1 MFTGM
6 AHLAVGLIGFFIVP
20 FLVRAYGM
28 AGFGLIVLARVVLPT
43 GPLSILDFGVSETTT
58 QAVARARADG
68 SWARASGQTTLLLL
82 TALAVGAL
90 IGAVLVVGG
99 PWAHRLVD
107 IDPAQRA
114 GFSRVIQA
122 TGWASPLLFTGLI
135 VEGMTKGFERYDLLR
150 FLEVLA
156 ALAFAGAAWV
166 LIRGHRPGHAVALA
180 FLFSQV
186 GRGIVLL
193 FSMIP
198 LLRSTPLRLARW
210 DGPMLQEV
218 RQRSALM
225 FQSRVLGVVQFQSP
239 PLLIGALVGPAGVG
253 VYDILVRLPR
263 FAKSVLSLLISALLP
278 VSARLEAGRDH
289 EKLKELG
296 RAGFWLMPA
305 LAFPPLLAGA
315 VFAPE
320 FLRDWVGPSVVPLWP
335 WFSLMFVVPMLNLL
349 LSYGQTLM
357 QVRLSFLRANNRLLV
372 AQAVGQMALSLV
384 LVHFLKERAFIFG
397 QVVAMVAVFP
407 FVFRLLAR
415 EQRLP
420 ARSVAGAVARLLALG
435 LPLAAAVL
443 GARWGG
449 WLRGPVELLTAFA
462 LWSAAYWA
470 LIYRWGLGPVERTVV
485 GRIVG
490 SVIRLET
497 RAESRSTP

>member
-1 MFTGM
+1 
-6 AHLAVGLIGFFIVP
+6 
-20 FLVRAYGM
+20 
-28 AGFGLIVLARVVLPT
+28 
-43 GPLSILDFGVSETTT
+43 
-58 QAVARARADG
+58 
-68 SWARASGQTTLLLL
+68 
-82 TALAVGAL
+82 
-90 IGAVLVVGG
+90 
-99 PWAHRLVD
+99 
-107 IDPAQRA
+107 
-114 GFSRVIQA
+114 
-122 TGWASPLLFTGLI
+122 
-135 VEGMTKGFERYDLLR
+135 
-150 FLEVLA
+150 
-156 ALAFAGAAWV
+156 
-166 LIRGHRPGHAVALA
+166 
-180 FLFSQV
+180 
-186 GRGIVLL
+186 
-193 FSMIP
+193 
-198 LLRSTPLRLARW
+198 
-210 DGPMLQEV
+210 
-218 RQRSALM
+218 M

>member
-68 SWARASGQTTLLLL
+68 SWARASGQTTLLLI
-82 TALAVGAL
+82 TALAVGAI
-90 IGAVLVVGG
+90 IGAVLVIGG
-99 PWAHRLVD
+99 PWAHRVVN
-107 IDPAQRA
+107 IDPAQRT

-122 TGWASPLLFTGLI
+122 TGWASPLLFAGLI

-150 FLEVLA
+150 LLEVLS
-156 ALAFAGAAWV
+156 ALAFAGAAWI
-166 LIRGHRPGHAVALA
+166 LIRSHRPGDAVALA
-180 FLFSQV
+180 FLLSQV

-198 LLRSTPLRLARW
+198 LLRTTPLRLARW
-210 DGPMLQEV
+210 DASTLQEV
-218 RQRSALM
+218 RQRSVLM

-320 FLRDWVGPSVVPLWP
+320 FLRDWVGPTVVPLWP
-335 WFSLMFVVPMLNLL
+335 WFSLMFVVPLLNILL
-349 LSYGQTLM
+349 TYGQTLM
-357 QVRLSFLRANNRLLV
+357 QVRLSFLRANNRWLV
-372 AQAVGQMALSLV
+372 AQAVGQMALSLAA
-384 LVHFLKERAFIFG
+384 VHFLKERAFIFG
-397 QVVAMVAVFP
+397 QVAAMVAVFP

-415 EQRLP
+415 EQGLP
-420 ARSVAGAVARLLALG
+420 ARSVAGTVLRLLALG
-435 LPLAAAVL
+435 VPLAAVAL
-443 GARWGG
+443 TARWAGG
-449 WLRGPVELLTAFA
+449 VRGPVELVVAFG
-462 LWSAAYWA
+462 LWCGAYWA
-470 LIYRWGLGPVERTVV
+470 LIYRWGVGPLERSVVARIASTVLRLESTAV
-485 GRIVG
+485 GRP
-490 SVIRLET
+490 
-497 RAESRSTP
+497 A